1 MDLLGLVALLALVAL
16 ASVAMAS
23 VAEAAA
29 VWAGN
34 PCGGLCNTMSF
45 CRLPRYFRHPQ
56 RN

>member
-1 MDLLGLVALLALVAL
+1 MDLLGLVALLALVA
-16 ASVAMAS
+16 MAS
-23 VAEAAA
+23 VAEAAEL
-29 VWAGN
+29 WAGN